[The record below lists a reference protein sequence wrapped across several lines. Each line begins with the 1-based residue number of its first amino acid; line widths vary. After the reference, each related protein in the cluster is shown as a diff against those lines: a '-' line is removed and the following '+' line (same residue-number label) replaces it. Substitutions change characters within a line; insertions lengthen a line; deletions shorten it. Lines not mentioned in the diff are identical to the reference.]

1 MFVGR
6 EAAIAEVVRLLRR
19 GALVTLSGPAGAGK
33 TRLALEV
40 AARQRERFRDGAWFV
55 DLAPLARPELIADA
69 IAAAT
74 GLTQSGRSPSAAAL
88 VDWLAGRELLIVLD
102 NCEHLIAGCAETV
115 ERVLRGCPAVQVL
128 ATSREPLA
136 LTGELVWRVP
146 SLTLPDATR
155 LLSPAELLGYESVRL
170 FVERARA
177 VQPQF
182 ALTEA
187 NAGDVVGICR
197 RLDGMPLAIEL
208 AAARAGSLPPAEI
221 ARRLVASFGL
231 LRHQRRTVQTRQQTL
246 EAALEWSYRL
256 LEAPEARLLGRL
268 GVFAGRFGLEAAEQI
283 CSDRGLPREEIVDLL
298 AHLVDKSLVVAS
310 EDAGEP
316 RYRLLEM
323 IRQYAR
329 ERLAEHEEPAALSE
343 RHARWYA
350 ELAQDPRCDRGRR
363 GGPAAAPAAA
373 GSRSGRRP
381 CRAELAVG
389 PRPGSRAR
397 AGHRARRLVAAAGA
411 VRGGAGVAAWC
422 RGPHPAVDTGC
433 GRSAPARR
441 AACPAR
447 RRSATAA
454 TGWPSAARR
463 STTPSATM
471 GASPLRCTC
480 GRRTTGCAGASRTRA
495 GMA

>member
-115 ERVLRGCPAVQVL
+115 EQVLRGCPAVQVL

-155 LLSPAELLGYESVRL
+155 SLSPAELLGYESVRL

-177 VQPQF
+177 VQPRF

-231 LRHQRRTVQTRQQTL
+231 LRQ
-246 EAALEWSYRL
+246 
-256 LEAPEARLLGRL
+256 
-268 GVFAGRFGLEAAEQI
+268 
-283 CSDRGLPREEIVDLL
+283 
-298 AHLVDKSLVVAS
+298 
-310 EDAGEP
+310 
-316 RYRLLEM
+316 
-323 IRQYAR
+323 
-329 ERLAEHEEPAALSE
+329 PAANGS
-343 RHARWYA
+343 
-350 ELAQDPRCDRGRR
+350 RR
-363 GGPAAAPAAA
+363 GSRRWRRRWTGATASWRRPRRGCWGASVCSRGASALTPP
-373 GSRSGRRP
+373 SRS
-381 CRAELAVG
+381 A
-389 PRPGSRAR
+389 
-397 AGHRARRLVAAAGA
+397 
-411 VRGGAGVAAWC
+411 
-422 RGPHPAVDTGC
+422 
-433 GRSAPARR
+433 
-441 AACPAR
+441 
-447 RRSATAA
+447 ATAA
-454 TGWPSAARR
+454 FAARR
-463 STTPSATM
+463 SW
-471 GASPLRCTC
+471 TC
-480 GRRTTGCAGASRTRA
+480 WRIWSTSRWSWRARMPASRAIGCWR
-495 GMA
+495 